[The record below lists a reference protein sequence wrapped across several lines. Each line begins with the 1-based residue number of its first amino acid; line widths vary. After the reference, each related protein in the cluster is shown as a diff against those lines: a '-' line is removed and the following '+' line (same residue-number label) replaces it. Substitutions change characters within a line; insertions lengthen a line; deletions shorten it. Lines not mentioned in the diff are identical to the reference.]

1 MEAIQRNVA
10 WRAIPLAGL
19 AAGTAHLVALL
30 VLTPLMLDIQPVLPL
45 KYMGSLVLGQGVL
58 MEADTMTLVVGV
70 LVHYVLSIFFTLII
84 AIVVHRWGLAV
95 GIIGGAL
102 LGLCIYAIN
111 FYTMTYL
118 FNWMFAMHSTVSV
131 IAHLIFGAV
140 AGGVYELYDRYDVPI
155 EFEEKRK
162 NV

>member
-1 MEAIQRNVA
+1 M
-10 WRAIPLAGL
+10 
-19 AAGTAHLVALL
+19 
-30 VLTPLMLDIQPVLPL
+30 
-45 KYMGSLVLGQGVL
+45 
-58 MEADTMTLVVGV
+58 
-70 LVHYVLSIFFTLII
+70 
-84 AIVVHRWGLAV
+84 AV

-118 FNWMFAMHSTVSV
+118 FKWMFAMHSTVSV
-131 IAHLIFGAV
+131 IAHLVFGAV
-140 AGGVYELYDRYDVPI
+140 AGGVYEMYDRYDLPV